1 MSLIDLCERG
11 LIPDSLARLGM
22 RRLLAR
28 RLREEGSGG
37 SEAQFARFQKL
48 LNDFSSG
55 PIAVETDA
63 ANEQHYE
70 VPAEFFKLALGRH
83 LKYSGCYFPAGVAT
97 LDAAEAAMLQLTCER
112 AELMDGQD
120 ILELGC
126 GWGAITLWMAAH
138 YPNANI
144 TAVSNSSGQRE
155 YIMQQCTE
163 RGLSNVNVITADIN
177 DFNIDRQFDRVI
189 SIEMFEHMRN
199 HAELMRRIGYW
210 LKPGGKLFVHIFCHL
225 IFTYPFET
233 EGEDNWMGR
242 YFFTGGLMPSE
253 NYLLN
258 FQRELLL
265 DRQWRVSGTHYQQ
278 TAEGWLQ
285 NTDANK
291 TDILDLFKLTYGED
305 QAAIWLQRWRMFFM
319 ACAELFGYDDGNQW
333 LVGHYRFVKR

>member
-1 MSLIDLCERG
+1 MSLIDLCEHG
-11 LIPDSLARLGM
+11 LIPDALARLGM

-48 LNDFSSG
+48 LNDFSNG

-70 VPAEFFKLALGRH
+70 VPAEFFKLALGKH
-83 LKYSGCYFPAGVAT
+83 LKYSGCYFPAGVTT

-112 AELMDGQD
+112 AELIDGQD
-120 ILELGC
+120 VLELGC
-126 GWGAITLWMAAH
+126 GWGAITLWMATH
-138 YPNANI
+138 YPSANI

-155 YIMQQCTE
+155 YIMQQCSE

-177 DFNIDRQFDRVI
+177 NFNIGRQFDRVI

-199 HAELMRRIGYW
+199 HAELMRRISFW
-210 LKPGGKLFVHIFCHL
+210 LKPGGKLFVHIFCHRV
-225 IFTYPFET
+225 FTYPFET

-265 DRQWRVSGTHYQQ
+265 DKQWRVSGTHYQQ

-291 TDILDLFKLTYGED
+291 TGILDLFKLTYGED
-305 QAAIWLQRWRMFFM
+305 QAAVWLQRWRMFFM
-319 ACAELFGYDDGNQW
+319 ACAELFGYDHGNQW